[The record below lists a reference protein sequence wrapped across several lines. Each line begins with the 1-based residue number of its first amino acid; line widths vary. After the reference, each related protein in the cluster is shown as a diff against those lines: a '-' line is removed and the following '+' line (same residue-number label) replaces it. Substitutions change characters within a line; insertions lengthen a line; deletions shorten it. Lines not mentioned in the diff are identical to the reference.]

1 MDTLKRTPVMRIYNT
16 ILLST
21 LLVVGM
27 NRHHPTPINVALS
40 PTSEITA
47 VLATQTNPEVEP
59 QAVPHRGSG
68 R

>member
-1 MDTLKRTPVMRIYNT
+1 MRIYNT

-27 NRHHPTPINVALS
+27 NHHPSTPINVALS
-40 PTSEITA
+40 PTSEVTA
-47 VLATQTNPEVEP
+47 VLATQSNPEVDP
-59 QAVPHRGSG
+59 QAAPHRGSG